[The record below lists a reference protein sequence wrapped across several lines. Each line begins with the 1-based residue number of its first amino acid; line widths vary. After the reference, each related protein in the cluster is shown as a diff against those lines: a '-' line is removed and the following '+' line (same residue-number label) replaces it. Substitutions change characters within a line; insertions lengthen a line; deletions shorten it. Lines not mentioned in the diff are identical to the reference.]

1 MLAQPSLAN
10 QNSIHKQDVGL
21 PGNFYYLKSNDDFDI
36 NREESKSKQQM
47 IFSERHDNERQIMSE
62 HGGTDYDI
70 NDNHTVVDNK
80 PAAALNDYR
89 SSVVRAL
96 SKSEYEENLS
106 EVVDCEIEGFSFKR
120 ISRQEKTLIERYK
133 ILELL
138 MKKKKMLKQVEEN
151 NQNCTECGAED
162 DEVHK
167 NDCATRLSQV
177 IAERRSNVRHNIQEL
192 PGRDPFNI
200 AASDQG
206 SDRTEQRLV
215 AERPGSDVLA
225 NARIIKIM
233 QPHSQSQE
241 QESIRTKQ
249 AIVSK
254 FSPESAIIL
263 KQQSPDVAKSSPAA
277 KNSKSTPAV

>member
-1 MLAQPSLAN
+1 
-10 QNSIHKQDVGL
+10 
-21 PGNFYYLKSNDDFDI
+21 
-36 NREESKSKQQM
+36 
-47 IFSERHDNERQIMSE
+47 MSE
-62 HGGTDYDI
+62 HGGTDYEI
-70 NDNHTVVDNK
+70 TENHTVVDNK

-162 DEVHK
+162 DEVHI
-167 NDCATRLSQV
+167 NNCATHLKRV
-177 IAERRSNVRHNIQEL
+177 IEERRSNVRHNIQEL
-192 PGRDPFNI
+192 PGKDPFNI

-206 SDRTEQRLV
+206 SDRTE
-215 AERPGSDVLA
+215 
-225 NARIIKIM
+225 
-233 QPHSQSQE
+233 
-241 QESIRTKQ
+241 
-249 AIVSK
+249 
-254 FSPESAIIL
+254 
-263 KQQSPDVAKSSPAA
+263 
-277 KNSKSTPAV
+277 